1 MVPLQP
7 EVYDPSLNA
16 FFHRDHVPTDLL
28 LQAMCAHQAAL
39 SMALA
44 TRSSFRLLCKE
55 ARQHAG
61 AFLGPKSLRIRIT

>member
-1 MVPLQP
+1 MVPLQA

-39 SMALA
+39 SMA
-44 TRSSFRLLCKE
+44 R
-55 ARQHAG
+55 HA
-61 AFLGPKSLRIRIT
+61 ALSMALRGSISASVVRG